1 MRKRWKKCVVCMLA
15 GILIL
20 TGGTGVFSVLARE
33 AGVSG
38 STEIIARA
46 DNAGI
51 IRTNSGVNRAVSL
64 AGGAENGADDGRNG
78 MKSGARTNDT
88 EPDITGADN
97 GAGTGA
103 ADSGTRAGG
112 GTNGTDSDTA
122 GTDSGS
128 AGTGSGAAG
137 TDPGSAGT
145 GSGAA
150 GTDSDT
156 AGTGS
161 GANGTGSDTAGTGSG
176 AAGTGSGP
184 AGAGTG
190 SGTSGDGTD
199 SRANGT
205 ETGAAGADSASTA
218 DGTESDSDGTV
229 RADIDKNPTVSAD
242 ITIEDE
248 DDDNVVIKENDKPY
262 LALGADLKE
271 EQKNTVL
278 NLMGIYP
285 ADLEQ
290 YNVATVTNEEEHQY
304 LDDYLDASTIGT
316 RALSSVVIV
325 KREKGAGIHISTK
338 NITYCTVGM
347 YKNALATAGL
357 EDADVIVAGP
367 FPLSGTAAL
376 IGAMKAY
383 ADMENEAVDA
393 ESLDA
398 AMNEIVVTGE
408 LNDSLG
414 DDVETEEF
422 IAYVKQKVVEG
433 SLQDKAKIQDVIADA
448 CKKFEIS
455 LSEEEK
461 AQITAL
467 MEKIGSLD
475 IDVDSLLKQAGS
487 IYDSLKEMDGG
498 SGFFGSIVAFFR
510 RLLEAIVEFFKG
522 LFG

>member
-1 MRKRWKKCVVCMLA
+1 MRKRWKKCLVCMLA

-64 AGGAENGADDGRNG
+64 AGGADDGRNG

-122 GTDSGS
+122 GTDSG
-128 AGTGSGAAG
+128 A
-137 TDPGSAGT
+137 AGT

-150 GTDSDT
+150 GTDSGAAGTDSGS

-161 GANGTGSDTAGTGSG
+161 GANGTGSDTVGTDSGS
-176 AAGTGSGP
+176 AGTGSGP

-190 SGTSGDGTD
+190 SGASGDGTD
-199 SRANGT
+199 SKANGT
-205 ETGAAGADSASTA
+205 ETGADQSETGA

-510 RLLEAIVEFFKG
+510 RLIEAIAEFFKG